1 MKLLQILPTDEM
13 QELTIDVKQMK
24 EIPKILKQYTETHKT
39 QPKKLY
45 SWESEDF
52 KILCFGWYKGK
63 AGQENKHEL
72 LPGGIPF
79 VDILD
84 TSETQL
90 LFGPLFLVKQTTKL
104 ADLTTE
110 EYGEFYSLMIGG
122 VDDLGEETEET
133 EESEDSEGS
142 LHEFIDDGEV
152 SEELSDELE
161 EECDE
166 MGDSVSSDEMDES
179 EMILDSDEELE
190 EDTYDY

>member
-13 QELTIDVKQMK
+13 QELTIDVKQRK
-24 EIPKILKQYTETHKT
+24 EIPKLLKQYTETHKT

-63 AGQENKHEL
+63 PGQENKHEL

-79 VDILD
+79 VDTLD

-104 ADLTTE
+104 ENLTTE
-110 EYGEFYSLMIGG
+110 EYGECY
-122 VDDLGEETEET
+122 
-133 EESEDSEGS
+133 
-142 LHEFIDDGEV
+142 
-152 SEELSDELE
+152 
-161 EECDE
+161 
-166 MGDSVSSDEMDES
+166 
-179 EMILDSDEELE
+179 
-190 EDTYDY
+190 

>member
-13 QELTIDVKQMK
+13 QELTIDVKQRK
-24 EIPKILKQYTETHKT
+24 EIPKLLKQYTETHKT

-79 VDILD
+79 VDTLD

-104 ADLTTE
+104 ANLTTE

-122 VDDLGEETEET
+122 VDDCSDDSGE

-152 SEELSDELE
+152 SQELSDELE
-161 EECDE
+161 EEC
-166 MGDSVSSDEMDES
+166 DEMDES